1 MKKIVVIKDDRGGI
15 TTGYT
20 FTDIEIGQKA
30 TITAQDENGA
40 AFEAAGKVIDF
51 YEV

>member
-1 MKKIVVIKDDRGGI
+1 MKKIVIIKDDRGGI

-20 FTDIEIGQKA
+20 LKDIEIGQKS

-40 AFEAAGKVIDF
+40 TFEATGEVIDF
-51 YEV
+51 YEM

>member
-1 MKKIVVIKDDRGGI
+1 MKKIVVIEDVRGGI

-20 FTDIEIGQKA
+20 VDDIEMGQKA

-40 AFEAAGKVIDF
+40 TFEAAGKVMDF